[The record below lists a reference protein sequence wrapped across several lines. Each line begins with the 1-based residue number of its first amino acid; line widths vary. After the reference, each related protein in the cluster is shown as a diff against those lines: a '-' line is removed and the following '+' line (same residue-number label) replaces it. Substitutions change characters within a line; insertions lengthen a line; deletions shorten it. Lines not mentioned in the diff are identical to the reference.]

1 MRLAAS
7 AGIVVAALVL
17 ATPAAAHP
25 QFLPPFLDQNS
36 ATELLLAAPNERPVP
51 MTAIELQ
58 APPSVAIVGVGSR
71 SAWHGELTGRRA
83 TWSGGSLATGKWGQF
98 PVRLRASEA
107 GSAAFTVRQRFADG
121 RTVNWDLTLGVTP
134 AAAAPEAE
142 QDRSYGVATAAAVAL
157 GVVAGSVLLLL
168 GLRRRSR

>member
-7 AGIVVAALVL
+7 ALVVVAALVL
-17 ATPAAAHP
+17 VTSAAAHP
-25 QFLPPFLDQNS
+25 QFWPPFLDQNS
-36 ATELLLAAPNERPVP
+36 ATELLLTAPNERKVP
-51 MTAIELQ
+51 MTAIELR
-58 APPSVAIVGVGSR
+58 APPSVAIVDVRSR
-71 SAWHGELTGRRA
+71 SSWHGELAGDRA

-98 PVRLRASEA
+98 PLRLRASEA

-121 RTVNWDLTLGVTP
+121 RTVNWDVTLGVTP

-142 QDRSYGVATAAAVAL
+142 PGRGYGVATATAVAL

>member
-1 MRLAAS
+1 MRLAVS

-17 ATPAAAHP
+17 VTSAAAHP
-25 QFLPPFLDQNS
+25 QFWPPFLDQNS
-36 ATELLLAAPNERPVP
+36 ATELLLTAPNERKVP

-58 APPSVAIVGVGSR
+58 APPGVAIVDVRSR
-71 SAWHGELTGRRA
+71 SSWRGELAGRRA

-98 PVRLRASEA
+98 PVRVRASEA

-121 RTVNWDLTLGVTP
+121 RTVNWAVTLGVTP
-134 AAAAPEAE
+134 RAAVSKAK
-142 QDRSYGVATAAAVAL
+142 QGRSYGVVTAAAVAL

-168 GLRRRSR
+168 ELRRRNR